1 MWVWRIEIVPFVSI
15 DGVTLHHRFIEAA
28 GTSRPII
35 FINSLGTD
43 FRIWDDVV
51 AKLTGE
57 MPMLVYDKRGHGL
70 SDIGSGAR
78 SIDDHVDDLAGLI
91 DHFGFNKVVLFG
103 LSVGG
108 MVAQRLYARRPELV
122 EALILSDTAHKIG
135 TAESWNTRIAT
146 VEREGIEA
154 IADGIMKVWFTP
166 EFHASRA
173 ADLAGCRNMLTR
185 QALPGY
191 VGTCMAVRDA
201 DLTDAASRI
210 AVPTLCIVGDQDG
223 STPPDLVRS
232 LAGLIPGTRFEV
244 IRDAAHI
251 PCIEQPEALV
261 TLIRDFVASLPEGKS
276 AHG

>member
-1 MWVWRIEIVPFVSI
+1 MWPWRIEIVPFVSI
-15 DGVTLHHRFIEAA
+15 GGVVLHHRYIEAT
-28 GTSRPII
+28 GTSCPIV

-43 FRIWDDVV
+43 FRIWDDIV
-51 AKLTGE
+51 ARLAGE

-70 SDIGSGAR
+70 SGDGGGVR
-78 SIDDHVDDLAGLI
+78 SIDDHVDDLSALI
-91 DHFGFNKVVLFG
+91 DHFGFGKVVLYG

-108 MVAQRLYARRPELV
+108 MVAQGLYARRPELV
-122 EALILSDTAHKIG
+122 EALILGDTAHKIG
-135 TAESWNTRIAT
+135 TAEGWNTRIAT
-146 VEREGIEA
+146 VERDGIGA

-166 EFHASRA
+166 DFHARRA

-191 VGTCMAVRDA
+191 IGTCLAVRDA
-201 DLTDAASRI
+201 DFTESARHI

-232 LAGLIPGTRFEV
+232 LADLIPGARFEV

-251 PCIEQPEALV
+251 PCIEQPDAL
-261 TLIRDFVASLPEGKS
+261 TALIRDFIASL
-276 AHG
+276 ATRRC